1 LAKRQEVTDKRCLF
15 CDEKESSQHLF
26 FECVVAKNMWKGLS
40 DIVGRDIGSTF
51 DSIGVCWLSE
61 KKYVNVNILSSAAL
75 WGLWK
80 LRNELCFQDGAWISM
95 KHLWW
100 KVAGLVQSWSILCPN
115 NRREELISFNSSL
128 RTMARNPETI
138 AG

>member
-1 LAKRQEVTDKRCLF
+1 
-15 CDEKESSQHLF
+15 
-26 FECVVAKNMWKGLS
+26 VVAKNMWKGLS

-95 KHLWW
+95 KHLWS
-100 KVAGLVQSWSILCPN
+100 KVAGLVQNWLILCPN
-115 NRREELISFNSSL
+115 NRQEELISFNSSL